1 MNAFQALIAS
11 ALQSDGDVA
20 ISSPIP
26 TPHAGTQ
33 IYSSTSTTSI
43 GTSNQGVPPTVALAL
58 VQKEGSLLQEMSP
71 VASAEANQ
79 SVQGKKNPSEV
90 LPPQG
95 DFISSLKDETTWNN
109 AISGNI
115 ESRKRLYRHQVEA
128 YDEQALNNLLAE
140 LSMRPMLKLRGSI
153 SSCVEPPVTL
163 LPPEAEELVRQLS
176 GGDLGRLQVACAC
189 LLGMTFAAARG
200 NWTLKDHRGFRQLV
214 TDYMIVSAPSG
225 WGKSTMLGDLAKPFS
240 EFELRL
246 QQGHQLSRRASNPA
260 ATLLALRGVE
270 QSLLAQIR
278 KRCRE
283 TGDPDAAVEAFQA
296 QLAEVLEQKSQLEAE
311 VHAVPRLLLDRV
323 TLEQLPHEMAAQGDV
338 AAIFGDEGGILRQ
351 IRPSNADIFVKGATG
366 ESFSTSTRGSGMV
379 AIAHPCL
386 AVLLLVQPSKLDLLF
401 GNEDLVDYGVAA
413 RFLPVLSHIAPGGIA
428 KPDQVVDGRW
438 LRQKIHTILEK
449 RERIRIG
456 VETRPRYTLELDP
469 DATVA
474 VDAFSRQLK
483 EEMDSSSKAMRHFLD
498 RLPWHAK
505 NLAGALHLLK
515 YAVPDERAID
525 IETMKGGIAFAEF
538 FRQHAEAA
546 YDPSARDGV
555 IFAPKILRWIK
566 RDRPMRFTDRDAHR
580 GVGSGR
586 CTVAQVRAGLDEL
599 ERANYVRRYLTGSG
613 KMLYLVHPA
622 AYSM

>member
-1 MNAFQALIAS
+1 
-11 ALQSDGDVA
+11 
-20 ISSPIP
+20 
-26 TPHAGTQ
+26 
-33 IYSSTSTTSI
+33 
-43 GTSNQGVPPTVALAL
+43 
-58 VQKEGSLLQEMSP
+58 
-71 VASAEANQ
+71 
-79 SVQGKKNPSEV
+79 
-90 LPPQG
+90 
-95 DFISSLKDETTWNN
+95 
-109 AISGNI
+109 
-115 ESRKRLYRHQVEA
+115 
-128 YDEQALNNLLAE
+128 
-140 LSMRPMLKLRGSI
+140 
-153 SSCVEPPVTL
+153 
-163 LPPEAEELVRQLS
+163 
-176 GGDLGRLQVACAC
+176 
-189 LLGMTFAAARG
+189 
-200 NWTLKDHRGFRQLV
+200 
-214 TDYMIVSAPSG
+214 MIVSAPSG

-246 QQGHQLSRRASNPA
+246 QQEHLLTRRTSNSA
-260 ATLLALRGVE
+260 ATLLALKGVE
-270 QSLLAQIR
+270 QSLLSQVR
-278 KRCRE
+278 KHCRE

-296 QLAEVLEQKSQLEAE
+296 QLAEVLEQKSRLETE

-323 TLEQLPHEMAAQGDV
+323 TLEQLPHEMVAQGDV

-428 KPDQVVDGRW
+428 KPDQAVDGRW
-438 LRQKIHTILEK
+438 LRQKIHAMLAK

-483 EEMDSSSKAMRHFLD
+483 EEVDRSSKAMRHFLD

-515 YAVPDERAID
+515 YAAPDERAID
-525 IETMKGGIAFAEF
+525 IETMKGGIAFAGF

-566 RDRPMRFTDRDAHR
+566 RDHPVRFTDRDAHR
-580 GVGSGR
+580 GIGSGR
-586 CTVAQVRAGLDEL
+586 CTVTQVRAGLDEL
-599 ERANYVRRYLTGSG
+599 GRANHVRHYLTGRG
-613 KMLYLVHPA
+613 QVLYLVHPA
-622 AYSM
+622 IYSA